1 MQKSELSGALDWI
14 GVRKSAVA
22 LVCLGA
28 LAIVIAGGVLVM
40 PGTAWAVEAPAVGPA
55 ALEVDAVA
63 PTPRIYLPMIE
74 KDFSEHVIAFFSDRQ
89 ATKDKYTDIF
99 LMNSGGYNQHSIVN
113 PGTGYQPAAEESKF
127 EWRPVYGDVIV
138 YPRLFEGSNSYTDL
152 FVARADLYGTVAMTN
167 ITSSGDSSEYGPTW
181 SKGPGAGD
189 AIAFV
194 SNKDSGWEIY
204 KINYTGLA
212 IPTSQWQRLTNNSAN
227 EWGPQWSPDGSK
239 IAYLSYKDTG
249 SLQVWIMNPSGGSQ
263 TRLTNDFW
271 SSGTFSWND
280 DGTKIAYDYSDN
292 GEYRVDVVPAVLNNP
307 TPTSTHLTG
316 TDCWGPAWS
325 PDGNTIAYHK
335 WIGFVEIYARDS
347 NGSNERRLTN
357 DYHETRAP
365 SWSPDSEY
373 ITYMQNHWQDG
384 KYWEVYVMPA
394 DGSSHTRLTDNPA
407 KDKFPA
413 FSPVEN

>member
-40 PGTAWAVEAPAVGPA
+40 PGTAWAGLPTGI
-55 ALEVDAVA
+55 EVSGAFDEC
-63 PTPRIYLPMIE
+63 PTCTPRIYLPMIE

-99 LMNSGGYNQHSIVN
+99 LMDSGGNNQHSIVKDPEPPDTYN
-113 PGTGYQPAAEESKF
+113 PAAEEGKF

-138 YPRLFEGSNSYTDL
+138 YPRLFEGPNSYTDL

-167 ITSSGDSSEYGPTW
+167 ITSSADSSEYAPTW
-181 SKGPGAGD
+181 SSDGSE
-189 AIAFV
+189 IAFV

-239 IAYLSYKDTG
+239 IAYLSNESG
-249 SLQVWIMNPSGGSQ
+249 SLQVWIMNPSGGSD
-263 TRLTNDFW
+263 TRLTNYFW
-271 SSGTFSWND
+271 SSGTFCWSP
-280 DGTKIAYDYSDN
+280 DGEEIAYDYHDD

-316 TDCWGPAWS
+316 TDCWGAAWS
-325 PDGNTIAYHK
+325 PDGATIAYNK
-335 WIGFVEIYARDS
+335 WVGFPEIYARDS
-347 NGSNERRLTN
+347 DGSNGRRLTN
-357 DYHETRAP
+357 DYHETRFP
-365 SWSPDSEY
+365 RWSPDSEF
-373 ITYMQNHWQDG
+373 ITYMQNHWQEG
-384 KYWEVYVMPA
+384 FYWEIYVMPA
-394 DGSSHTRLTDNPA
+394 DGSYHTRLTYNPA
-407 KDKFPA
+407 EDKFPA